1 MGPFGSLRNT
11 QISPTAVLLTGAA
24 VVAAMII
31 GLTGPRLRDRH
42 GTGVEEL
49 PIGELAYMA
58 ELLEARQ
65 AFEVAHAR
73 AKPAAV
79 EEAQAGA
86 EGGDQAD
93 PEENAEGAAD
103 APGQTPDRPPLQSAT
118 ASRVAVITQEA
129 FGRSIAAPDLSKDG
143 FTPLDARIV
152 QLAPNARAL
161 AVLYERAQS
170 RSRSVVTVYAMP
182 DSGRIV
188 RIDGFGGARPFA
200 PGDEWAS
207 AGMAERDGPPRTI
220 YATTDQDT
228 LWLLLAPDPRTVMQ
242 LAPLLAGGMG

>member
-1 MGPFGSLRNT
+1 
-11 QISPTAVLLTGAA
+11 
-24 VVAAMII
+24 MII

-42 GTGVEEL
+42 GSGAEEL

-73 AKPAAV
+73 AKPAAEEGV
-79 EEAQAGA
+79 EE
-86 EGGDQAD
+86 EPDD
-93 PEENAEGAAD
+93 SAD
-103 APGQTPDRPPLQSAT
+103 AAQTPGDVEDRPPLQSAAT
-118 ASRVAVITQEA
+118 NRVATITQEA
-129 FGRSIAAPDLSKDG
+129 FGRSIVAPDLSKYG

-152 QLAPNARAL
+152 QLAPNVRAL
-161 AVLYERAQS
+161 AVLYERTQS

-188 RIDGFGGARPFA
+188 RIDGFGGAQPFA

-220 YATTDQDT
+220 YAITDRDT

-242 LAPLLAGGMG
+242 LAPLLAGGTV